1 MWYSRIIQEGIFKKR
16 LQKYG
21 RSLNQHLF
29 YNISYSGE
37 LALKRMNKSWCV
49 QWTHH
54 QSQGSEEGG
63 CLHASSSSNHV
74 LYTICTST
82 HVYKYARSKHTI
94 ITYKCICMKGN
105 TERLGEEPINKS
117 RKQTL
122 VLSFSL
128 TFSRLGR
135 LVFGPVESDGDKL
148 FTCLSSFLQTPARWN
163 IGKDIAKVWKFYWT
177 KGLLSWA
184 GRWSSTTILCVAFR
198 LRTCFVLNWP
208 IKSRKLHHAWSF

>member
-1 MWYSRIIQEGIFKKR
+1 
-16 LQKYG
+16 
-21 RSLNQHLF
+21 
-29 YNISYSGE
+29 
-37 LALKRMNKSWCV
+37 MNKSWCV

-128 TFSRLGR
+128 TF
-135 LVFGPVESDGDKL
+135 
-148 FTCLSSFLQTPARWN
+148 
-163 IGKDIAKVWKFYWT
+163 
-177 KGLLSWA
+177 
-184 GRWSSTTILCVAFR
+184 
-198 LRTCFVLNWP
+198 FVLADKFLGQLKVMVTNCSLACHP
-208 IKSRKLHHAWSF
+208 FSRHLPDKILAKILLRSESFTEQRGSCHEQGGGAQPQLFV

>member
-1 MWYSRIIQEGIFKKR
+1 
-16 LQKYG
+16 
-21 RSLNQHLF
+21 
-29 YNISYSGE
+29 
-37 LALKRMNKSWCV
+37 MNKSWCV

-94 ITYKCICMKGN
+94 TYKCICMKGN

-122 VLSFSL
+122 FLSYSL
-128 TFSRLGR
+128 TFLGPGR
-135 LVFGPVESDGDKL
+135 QVFGQLKVMMVTNCSLACHPFCKRHLPDEILAKILLRSES
-148 FTCLSSFLQTPARWN
+148 FTEQKGSCHEQGGGAQPQLSKN
-163 IGKDIAKVWKFYWT
+163 
-177 KGLLSWA
+177 
-184 GRWSSTTILCVAFR
+184 CVVFS
-198 LRTCFVLNWP
+198 LHTCFVLNWP
-208 IKSRKLHHAWSF
+208 IKTRKLHHAWRF